1 MSEVNDA
8 YSVEDYVADLR
19 RIDREESDDREK
31 CRKLE
36 SLSLKLAHTLANQP
50 GGLKEEYFK
59 CDPDQGFG
67 LHLLHEEEDHSLP
80 VFLFSWL
87 PGRGTPVH
95 DHKTWGVVVGISG
108 VETEILWKRRD
119 DGSKPGYADLEHV
132 GNQTLTVDDTS
143 TFLGDAIH
151 TVQNDGEETTLSLHT
166 YGMHIN
172 FTGRLQFDPE
182 AKTVEPCVVYKI
194 EGE

>member
-108 VETEILWKRRD
+108 VETEILCRLAARRAD
-119 DGSKPGYADLEHV
+119 RYLGNGFVLRSERGRMHQIPAVEFVELPSRDAKLPGELIARAV
-132 GNQTLTVDDTS
+132 
-143 TFLGDAIH
+143 
-151 TVQNDGEETTLSLHT
+151 
-166 YGMHIN
+166 
-172 FTGRLQFDPE
+172 
-182 AKTVEPCVVYKI
+182 
-194 EGE
+194 